1 MRSKHLLSHALELAQ
16 RAVDLDQAMRFPEA
30 LALYKETV
38 LRLGEVMAR
47 VAATE
52 KRRLE
57 RDGDNGAASN
67 PDEGRSL
74 REIVSPLPSVS
85 LSRPACTR
93 PWDELYLRRT
103 SDFLFRFT

>member
-52 KRRLE
+52 RRRME
-57 RDGDNGAASN
+57 RDGEAGGSSN

-74 REIVSPLPSVS
+74 REIVSRASTAELD
-85 LSRPACTR
+85 LS
-93 PWDELYLRRT
+93 
-103 SDFLFRFT
+103 

>member
-52 KRRLE
+52 RRRLE
-57 RDGDNGAASN
+57 RDGDSGAGAN

-74 REIVSPLPSVS
+74 REIVSRSRSAVAGKRALLATTQSALVVLR
-85 LSRPACTR
+85 LSFWVAC
-93 PWDELYLRRT
+93 
-103 SDFLFRFT
+103 